1 MAVKDFITM
10 QVEKPLGVSLVIV
23 AEFLKKALPVE
34 DIESLRY
41 PTGMADD
48 LEAMHSRTSFAET
61 K

>member
-1 MAVKDFITM
+1 M